1 MIMDKQIN
9 TTQEL
14 SLNDEILRDLLDS
27 EIVLIGGGEIAT
39 NGY

>member
-1 MIMDKQIN
+1 MDKQIN